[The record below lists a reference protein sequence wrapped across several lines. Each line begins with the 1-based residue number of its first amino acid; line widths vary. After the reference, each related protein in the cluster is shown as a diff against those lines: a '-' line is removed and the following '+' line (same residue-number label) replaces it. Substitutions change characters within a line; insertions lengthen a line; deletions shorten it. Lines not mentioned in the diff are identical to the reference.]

1 MFLPSYKATVYL
13 KKYRICCVMVCM
25 HASNVVDREFELW
38 SGQTE
43 DHKNGINC
51 YDGHFVLDRLLNWI
65 FILLAH

>member
-1 MFLPSYKATVYL
+1 
-13 KKYRICCVMVCM
+13 M

-51 YDGHFVLDRLLNWI
+51 LSAKPAVFKV
-65 FILLAH
+65 